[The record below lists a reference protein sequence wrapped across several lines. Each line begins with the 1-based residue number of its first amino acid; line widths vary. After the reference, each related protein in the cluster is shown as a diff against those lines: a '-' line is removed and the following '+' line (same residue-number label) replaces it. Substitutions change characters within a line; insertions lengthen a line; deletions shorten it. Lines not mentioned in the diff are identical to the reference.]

1 MRTFPEL
8 VVLANRNRLQ
18 QKIIA
23 TFGVNFFSPGDSA
36 KFIGRSTSGNIYIY
50 MEDMTPSK
58 LAGYTYELHIQLH
71 ERQIKWVSM
80 DKTMKDE
87 IRCVYVHMFLDM
99 YDV

>member
-1 MRTFPEL
+1 M
-8 VVLANRNRLQ
+8 
-18 QKIIA
+18 
-23 TFGVNFFSPGDSA
+23 
-36 KFIGRSTSGNIYIY
+36 KFIGHNIGQHIYIY